1 MRYRLTMCLV
11 ILVLAIA
18 GTALAQT
25 SGSSLTGRVIYESE
39 GLPGVTVTVTSP
51 ALQGQKVTTTNAQG
65 DYIFKSLP
73 PGEYKVRF
81 GFASFT
87 TLEKDVKMSTAQTRT
102 LDAIMYPEAVEQEI
116 IVTSSFET
124 VGTGAQGSATIE
136 QSLLEKLPV
145 LRTLDSAVL
154 LSAGTSGTGPYGNI
168 SISGA
173 ASWESL
179 YTLNGMVLNENLRGA
194 AYDLFI
200 EDALLETTTIT
211 SSASAEYGRFAGGV
225 VNAVSKS
232 GGNQFSGSFR
242 VNMTNESW
250 NGETPLTTGQ
260 EDTNNYIYE
269 ATFGGYIL
277 RDKLWFFGAGRD
289 QDNTFSGQIFI
300 PSGDGESFPRGETET
315 RLEAKLTGSI
325 TPNHRVSLGYIDV
338 DNEQTNHYYV
348 WGPPA
353 D

>member
-1 MRYRLTMCLV
+1 V
-11 ILVLAIA
+11 
-18 GTALAQT
+18 AQT
-25 SGSSLTGRVIYESE
+25 SGSNLTGRVIFQD
-39 GLPGVTVTVTSP
+39 GGMPGVTVTVTSP
-51 ALQGQKVTTTNAQG
+51 ALQGTRATTTNAQG
-65 DYIFKSLP
+65 DYLIKALP
-73 PGEYKVRF
+73 AGEYNVRF
-81 GFASFT
+81 ESATFA
-87 TLEKDVKMSTAQTRT
+87 TLEHDVKMSTSQPRT
-102 LDAIMYPEAVEQEI
+102 LDAVMYPEAMQEE
-116 IVTSSFET
+116 IVVTGQFEN
-124 VGTGAQGSATIE
+124 VSTGAQGSATVE
-136 QSLLEKLPV
+136 QALLEKLPV

-154 LSAGTSGTGPYGNI
+154 LNAGTSGTGPYGNI

-260 EDTNNYIYE
+260 EDKNNYIYE
-269 ATFGGYIL
+269 ATFGGFIV
-277 RDKLWFFGAGRD
+277 RDKLWFFAAGRD
-289 QDNTFSGQIFI
+289 SDNTFSGQIYV
-300 PSGDGESFPRGETET
+300 PSGDGESFPRTQSET
-315 RLEAKLTGSI
+315 RLEAKLTASF
-325 TPNHRVSLGYIDV
+325 TPNHRLALGYIDSGFDSGSITSTLIFEYMV
-338 DNEQTNHYYV
+338 TIV
-348 WGPPA
+348 PA
-353 D
+353 ILNSAIR